1 VPLWEAALLGLVQGI
16 TEFLPISS
24 DGHLVIA
31 QTLLGDDAEGIL
43 FEIAVHVGT
52 LLAILVFYRARVLE
66 LVRGVFAR
74 SPDAFRSAGK
84 LAVATLPA
92 VVVGLFFRD
101 FVEAV
106 FAAPWTAGAGLLVT
120 GTFLVTTKATQL
132 RAHAREPGWGA
143 ALCIGCAQALAIAP
157 GISRSGTTLAVAMAF
172 GVAPLAAAEFSFLM
186 GIIAIM
192 GAAVLGLPDALAAPA
207 DTLRPLWVGALVAAV
222 SGLGA
227 LGLLVRLL
235 RARRFHWF
243 AAYTF
248 AAGLAFLAYLGLR

>member
-1 VPLWEAALLGLVQGI
+1 MPLWEAALLGLVQGI

-24 DGHLVIA
+24 DGHLVIT

-74 SPDAFRSAGK
+74 SPDAFRTVGK

-101 FVEAV
+101 FVESV

-120 GTFLVTTKATQL
+120 GAFLVTTKRT
-132 RAHAREPGWGA
+132 
-143 ALCIGCAQALAIAP
+143 
-157 GISRSGTTLAVAMAF
+157 
-172 GVAPLAAAEFSFLM
+172 
-186 GIIAIM
+186 
-192 GAAVLGLPDALAAPA
+192 
-207 DTLRPLWVGALVAAV
+207 
-222 SGLGA
+222 
-227 LGLLVRLL
+227 
-235 RARRFHWF
+235 
-243 AAYTF
+243 
-248 AAGLAFLAYLGLR
+248 